1 MADTVPNVI
10 LCRCSMWGPRSMAMT
25 VDPQLRKA
33 LGLVPR
39 DVLGFRIVTVQG
51 RTLAVCE
58 KIQLGR
64 IAILSKLPADLLPSE
79 R

>member
-1 MADTVPNVI
+1 VDTAGGVI
-10 LCRCSMWGPRSMAMT
+10 LCRVSEWGKTSLAMT
-25 VDPQLRKA
+25 IDPQLRKA
-33 LGLVPR
+33 FGLVHK

-51 RTLAVCE
+51 RVLGVVE

-64 IAILSKLPADLLPSE
+64 VALIAKLPVDVLPSE

>member
-1 MADTVPNVI
+1 MGQVPNVI
-10 LCRCSMWGPRSMAMT
+10 LCRVSLWGPNSMAMT

-33 LGLVPR
+33 LGLIPK
-39 DVLGFRIVTVQG
+39 DVLGFRIVQVQG

-64 IAILSKLPADLLPSE
+64 VALLTHLPVDVLPSE